1 MARKARWIS
10 GLALLAIACG
20 LFFYVSR
27 SFFDNDKSENV
38 VRVLAYSSFTSSWG
52 PGPEIVK
59 MFEAAKPGVKV
70 VLLQAEDAGLLL
82 AKMRSFPAD
91 VVLGFDQIGRGLAAK
106 SEKWREHKIKGSR
119 FSDAKFLAFDWAPL
133 GFVYREGEIKPPKD
147 FDDLLDSRF
156 AATIALQDPRS
167 SSPGFQFLNW
177 LVVSM
182 GEEKAFEY
190 LRKLKPN
197 VHSMSGSWSQ
207 AYGIFTRGLAKV
219 TFGYETSTLYHRLSE
234 KDDRYRFVKF
244 PVTES
249 SPQPVQIEF
258 AAIPDACGRCDLATD
273 FMRFLIEPDVQS
285 VIMNRNW
292 MLPVTASA
300 AKGTPFEPLMS
311 SELPQE
317 LRSQDNVEAVL
328 KRWREAVL

>member
-1 MARKARWIS
+1 MATKTRWLF
-10 GLALLAIACG
+10 GLALTAIACG

-27 SFFDNDKSENV
+27 SFFETDKSENV

-91 VVLGFDQIGRGLAAK
+91 VVLGFDQLGRGLAIK
-106 SEKWREHKIKGSR
+106 SEKWRAHGINGSR

-133 GFVYREGEIKPPKD
+133 GFIYREGEIKPPKD
-147 FDDLLDSRF
+147 FDDLLDLRF
-156 AATIALQDPRS
+156 EGRIALQDPRS

-190 LRKLKPN
+190 LRQLKPN

-219 TFGYETSTLYHRLSE
+219 TFGYQTSILYHRLSE
-234 KDDRYRFVKF
+234 KDERYRFVKF
-244 PVTES
+244 PATES
-249 SPQPVQIEF
+249 SRQPVQVEF
-258 AAIPDACGRCDLATD
+258 AAIPEACGRCDLAAE

-285 VIMNRNW
+285 VIMNKNW

-300 AKGTPFEPLMS
+300 AKGTPFEPLMI
-311 SELPQE
+311 SEAP
-317 LRSQDNVEAVL
+317 SKIGNQDNVEAML